1 MAGFGRESSS
11 STLYGGTTTFLI
23 NLPVKAGAVWS
34 GVGMLAS
41 PLAGAIAILCD
52 LSFGMRESI
61 VSRG

>member
-11 STLYGGTTTFLI
+11 STLYRGTTTFLI

-41 PLAGAIAILCD
+41 PLAGAIDHTL
-52 LSFGMRESI
+52 
-61 VSRG
+61 